1 MTEIQGQNKKVV
13 NNLHRGNYRKPYI
26 QPKLVEYG
34 SIEKLTTQGKTG
46 GTMDGASNRR
56 K

>member
-1 MTEIQGQNKKVV
+1 MTEIQSKNKKAV
-13 NNLHRGNYRKPYI
+13 NNLHRKNCRKPYI
-26 QPKLVEYG
+26 QPKLIEYG

-46 GTMDGASNRR
+46 GQGDGASTRW